1 MGKFTGEVIYD
12 EPQEQVKPAVNP
24 ALVKALVPPTSMGL
38 SPQDQRAFDL
48 AEAKKKSDQ
57 ISKIDEENRAQAR
70 KLQEE
75 NRATAKKIA
84 EEKRAAAQK
93 LEEEKRAK
101 ATKLEEEKAK
111 EANPFASI
119 TEGERKA
126 ATLLQRLQFSQQ
138 QLKDVLQKNPEA
150 KTPEYLPTFV
160 EGFSET
166 GANLIR
172 SAPRQQ
178 IETAQMDLLDAALTL
193 GTGASYTKEQ
203 LKGYRESYFPQI
215 GDSPDTI
222 KDKEARLTNIVD
234 AAKIAAGRAAKLVP
248 EAKAGNKPPVGAPP
262 DVKQAPDGKWY
273 APDPARPGKYLQY

>member
-1 MGKFTGEVIYD
+1 MAEYTGEVIYD
-12 EPQEQVKPAVNP
+12 TPQGKPKPVVNP
-24 ALVKALVPPTSMGL
+24 ALVNALVPPAVVPKAASVPAL
-38 SPQDQRAFDL
+38 SPQDQRQFDL
-48 AEAKKKSDQ
+48 SEANRKAAEKV
-57 ISKIDEENRAQAR
+57 
-70 KLQEE
+70 
-75 NRATAKKIA
+75 KIA
-84 EEKRAAAQK
+84 EEKRAEKRK
-93 LEEEKRAK
+93 LEED
-101 ATKLEEEKAK
+101 KAK

-222 KDKEARLTNIVD
+222 KDKEARLTNIVE

-248 EAKAGNKPPVGAPP
+248 EAKAGNKPPLGAPP

-273 APDPARPGKYLQY
+273 SPDPARKGKYLQWGD

>member
-1 MGKFTGEVIYD
+1 MAEYTGEVIYD
-12 EPQEQVKPAVNP
+12 NPQGKPKPVVNP
-24 ALVKALVPPTSMGL
+24 ALVNALVPPAVAPRAASVPAL
-38 SPQDQRAFDL
+38 SPQDQRQFDL
-48 AEAKKKSDQ
+48 SEANRKAAEKV
-57 ISKIDEENRAQAR
+57 KIAEENRAASR
-70 KLQEE
+70 
-75 NRATAKKIA
+75 
-84 EEKRAAAQK
+84 
-93 LEEEKRAK
+93 
-101 ATKLEEEKAK
+101 KLEEEKAK

-215 GDSPDTI
+215 GDSPNTI
-222 KDKEARLTNIVD
+222 KDKEARLTNID
-234 AAKIAAGRAAKLVP
+234 EAAKIAAGRAAKLVP
-248 EAKAGNKPPVGAPP
+248 EVKAGNKPPVGAPP
-262 DVKQAPDGKWY
+262 EAKQAPDGKWY
-273 APDPARPGKYLQY
+273 SPDPARKGKYLQWGD

>member
-1 MGKFTGEVIYD
+1 MAEYTGPLLD
-12 EPQEQVKPAVNP
+12 APAAPTTPTAKPKPQINP
-24 ALVKALVPPTSMGL
+24 ALVNALTPPAAMPVQA
-38 SPQDQRAFDL
+38 SPSTAPANVLPVSPVGQMSPKDQAAFNL
-48 AEAKKKSDQ
+48 AQKNRLAAEA
-57 ISKIDEENRAQAR
+57 
-70 KLQEE
+70 L
-75 NRATAKKIA
+75 
-84 EEKRAAAQK
+84 KR
-93 LEEEKRAK
+93 EEEQR
-101 ATKLEEEKAK
+101 K
-111 EANPFASI
+111 EANPLASI

-138 QLKDVLQKNPEA
+138 QLKDVLQKNPTA

-248 EAKAGNKPPVGAPP
+248 ETKAGNKPPTGAPP
-262 DVKQAPDGKWY
+262 EAKQAPDGKWY
-273 APDPARPGKYLQY
+273 SPDPARKGKYLQWGD

>member
-1 MGKFTGEVIYD
+1 MAEFTLEEAYGKQN
-12 EPQEQVKPAVNP
+12 PQPKPAINP
-24 ALVKALVPPTSMGL
+24 ALVNALVPPAATPNAML
-38 SPQDQRAFDL
+38 SPKDQKAFDL
-48 AEAKKKSDQ
+48 AEAKRKAELQ
-57 ISKIDEENRAQAR
+57 SKIA
-70 KLQEE
+70 EE
-75 NRATAKKIA
+75 NRATA
-84 EEKRAAAQK
+84 RK

-101 ATKLEEEKAK
+101 ATKLEEEQRK
-111 EANPFASI
+111 EANPMGSI

-138 QLKDVLQKNPEA
+138 QLKDVLQKNPDA
-150 KTPEYLPTFV
+150 TKPEYLPTFV

-215 GDSPDTI
+215 GDSPNTI
-222 KDKEARLTNIVD
+222 KDKEARLSNIVE

-248 EAKAGNKPPVGAPP
+248 EVKAGNKPPTGAPP
-262 DVKQAPDGKWY
+262 DAKQAPDGKWY
-273 APDPARPGKYLQY
+273 SPDPARKGKYLQWGG

>member
-1 MGKFTGEVIYD
+1 MAEYTGEVIYD
-12 EPQEQVKPAVNP
+12 TPQGKPKPVVNP
-24 ALVKALVPPTSMGL
+24 ALVNALVPPAVVPKAASVPAL
-38 SPQDQRAFDL
+38 SPQDQRQFDL
-48 AEAKKKSDQ
+48 SEANRKAAEKV
-57 ISKIDEENRAQAR
+57 
-70 KLQEE
+70 
-75 NRATAKKIA
+75 KIA
-84 EEKRAAAQK
+84 EEKRAEKRK
-93 LEEEKRAK
+93 LEED
-101 ATKLEEEKAK
+101 KAK

-222 KDKEARLTNIVD
+222 KDKEARLTNIVE

-248 EAKAGNKPPVGAPP
+248 EVKAGNKPPTGAPP
-262 DVKQAPDGKWY
+262 EAKQAPDGKWY
-273 APDPARPGKYLQY
+273 SPDPARKGKYLQWGD

>member
-1 MGKFTGEVIYD
+1 MAEFTLEEAYGA
-12 EPQEQVKPAVNP
+12 PKAQPKPAINP
-24 ALVKALVPPTSMGL
+24 ALVNALVPPAAVSAVAPNALL
-38 SPQDQRAFDL
+38 SPKDQKAFDL
-48 AEAKKKSDQ
+48 AEA
-57 ISKIDEENRAQAR
+57 NRKAAE
-70 KLQEE
+70 KL
-75 NRATAKKIA
+75 KIA
-84 EEKRAAAQK
+84 EEKRAETRK
-93 LEEEKRAK
+93 LEEDKR
-101 ATKLEEEKAK
+101 K
-111 EANPFASI
+111 EANPMGSI

-215 GDSPDTI
+215 GDSPNTI
-222 KDKEARLTNIVD
+222 KDKEARLTNIVE

-248 EAKAGNKPPVGAPP
+248 EVKAGNKPPVGAPP
-262 DVKQAPDGKWY
+262 EAKQAPDGKWY
-273 APDPARPGKYLQY
+273 SPDPARKGKYLQWGD